1 MSAPDLSTILLDTLI
16 PGDTDFPRGGRI
28 ATALA
33 AHDRFGP
40 QLAAILDLLPPDV
53 RETDT
58 ATRIATLQAIES
70 THPEAF
76 GALIAAVYSLYYSD
90 PAVARVIG
98 RLTGHSAAPPQPQG
112 HALPPFDPAMVA
124 IPAARPPLYR
134 PTPKATP

>member
-1 MSAPDLSTILLDTLI
+1 MSAFALLDTLI
-16 PGDTDFPRGGRI
+16 PGDADFPAGGRI

-40 QLAAILDLLPPDV
+40 QLAAILDLLPPNFRDADP
-53 RETDT
+53 DT
-58 ATRIATLQAIES
+58 RFATLTALES
-70 THPEAF
+70 AHPEAF
-76 GALIAAVYSLYYSD
+76 GALIVAAYSLYYTD
-90 PAVARVIG
+90 PAVIRVIG

-134 PTPKATP
+134 PTPKANP